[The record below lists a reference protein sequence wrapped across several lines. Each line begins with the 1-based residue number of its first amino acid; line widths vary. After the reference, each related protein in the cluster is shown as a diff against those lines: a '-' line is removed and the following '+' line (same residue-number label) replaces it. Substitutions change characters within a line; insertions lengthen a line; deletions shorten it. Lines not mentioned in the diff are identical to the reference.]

1 MIIKA
6 DQQGVQVLHQLAD
19 VVLKSGGIQNLQA
32 INEFLSKIELI
43 PEEKQEEVFDNVKS
57 KQV

>member
-6 DQQGVQVLHQLAD
+6 DQNGIQVLHQLAD

-43 PEEKQEEVFDNVKS
+43 PDAEKEKS
-57 KQV
+57 E